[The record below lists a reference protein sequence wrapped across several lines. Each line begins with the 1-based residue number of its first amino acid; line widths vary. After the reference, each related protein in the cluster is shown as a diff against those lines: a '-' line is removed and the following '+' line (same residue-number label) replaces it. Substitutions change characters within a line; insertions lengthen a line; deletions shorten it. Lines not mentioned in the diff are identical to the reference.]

1 LILNLLLFAEELPK
15 NMKIRSSFVLAAVVC
30 AFLAFAGS
38 ASAAGKKYGLFVGI
52 NKYTGGISSLSGCVN
67 DATNMRATLQ
77 SKFGFLPADSTLLT
91 DAAATRDGII
101 AGLKKYQA
109 LASKGDIFVF
119 HYSGHGTLFPDARSE
134 DQDETNMTYLEVM
147 NDETGK
153 MEVWYPRAKYDSAI
167 VPVDARSNT
176 SGKPWRN
183 LILDDELAA
192 IFAGFT
198 QKGVQVV
205 FISDSCHSGT
215 VGRAKSPKNI
225 RTQSLAAVFGV
236 RRYED
241 LQLDEP
247 AVKRTAGYPVP
258 VNPLYIVLTGS
269 KDDEFSLDAGG
280 LPQPMGLFTYNL
292 LKQIN
297 SPGGTRLSYEKTMAI
312 VSPEVSRQ
320 SLRSDNNQNPQ
331 LDARYGNA
339 KALIFSLPR

>member
-1 LILNLLLFAEELPK
+1 
-15 NMKIRSSFVLAAVVC
+15 MKIQRSFVLVAALC
-30 AFLAFAGS
+30 ALFALTGS

-52 NKYTGGISSLSGCVN
+52 NKYSGGISSLSGCVN
-67 DATNMRATLQ
+67 DATLMRATLQ
-77 SKFGFLPADSTLLT
+77 SKFGFLPANSTLLT
-91 DAAATRDGII
+91 DEAATRDAII
-101 AGLKKYQA
+101 SNLKKYQA
-109 LASKGDIFVF
+109 MAAKGDIFVF

-147 NDETGK
+147 NDEGK

-167 VPVDARSNT
+167 VPVDGRSTT

-198 QKGVQVV
+198 QKGAQVV

-215 VGRAKSPKNI
+215 IGRAKRATGI
-225 RTQSLAAVFGV
+225 RTQSLATVFGA

-241 LQLDEP
+241 LEISEP

-297 SPGGTRLSYEKTMAI
+297 SPGGTKLNYDATMKI
-312 VSPEVSRQ
+312 VSPKVAAD
-320 SLRSDNNQNPQ
+320 SLKSDNNQNPQ
-331 LDARYGNA
+331 LDARYGNP
-339 KALIFSLPR
+339 KSPIFSLPR

>member
-1 LILNLLLFAEELPK
+1 
-15 NMKIRSSFVLAAVVC
+15 MKIKKCFVLIAAIC
-30 AFLAFAGS
+30 AFTALSGS

-52 NKYTGGISSLSGCVN
+52 NKYSGGINELHGCVN
-67 DATNMRATLQ
+67 DVTNMRATLMQ
-77 SKFGFLPADSTLLT
+77 KFGFLAADTTMLT
-91 DAAATRDGII
+91 DAAATRDNIL
-101 AGLKKYQA
+101 ANLKKYQA
-109 LASKGDIFVF
+109 IAGKGDIFVF
-119 HYSGHGTLFPDARSE
+119 DYSGHGTLFPDARSE
-134 DQDETNMTYLEVM
+134 DQDETNLTYLEMM
-147 NDETGK
+147 NKDGK

-167 VPVDARSNT
+167 VPVDGRSNT

-198 QKGVQVV
+198 QKGAQVV

-215 VGRAKSPKNI
+215 VGRAKKSTNEV
-225 RTQSLAAVFGV
+225 RTTSLATVFGT

-241 LQLDEP
+241 LEIP
-247 AVKRTAGYPVP
+247 APSVTRTAGYPVP

-269 KDDEFSLDAGG
+269 KDDEFSLDAGN

-297 SPGGTRLSYEKTMAI
+297 SVGGTRLSYEATMAK
-312 VSPEVSRQ
+312 VSPEVAKQ
-320 SLRSDNNQNPQ
+320 ALLDDNAQHPQ
-331 LDARYGNA
+331 VDGRYGNS

>member
-1 LILNLLLFAEELPK
+1 
-15 NMKIRSSFVLAAVVC
+15 MKIKKNIVLIAAIC
-30 AFLAFAGS
+30 AFLALAGS

-52 NKYTGGISSLSGCVN
+52 NKYSGGINELYGCVN
-67 DATNMRATLQ
+67 DVTNVRETLMQ
-77 SKFGFLPADSTLLT
+77 KFGFMPVNMSILT
-91 DAAATRDGII
+91 DASATREAIL
-101 AGLKKYQA
+101 ATLMQYQA
-109 LASKGDIFVF
+109 RAQKGDIFVF
-119 HYSGHGTLFPDARSE
+119 DYSGHGTLFPDNRSE

-167 VPVDARSNT
+167 VPVDARSTT

-183 LILDDELAA
+183 LILDDELGA

-215 VGRAKSPKNI
+215 VGRAGKRKNGI
-225 RTQSLAAVFGV
+225 RTQSLATVFGV

-241 LQLDEP
+241 LKIDAP
-247 AVKRTAGYPVP
+247 ATTRTAGYPVP
-258 VNPLYIVLTGS
+258 VNPLYIVLTGA
-269 KDDEFSLDAGG
+269 KDDEFSLDARS

-297 SPGGTRLSYEKTMAI
+297 SPGGTRLSYSATMAI
-312 VSPEVSRQ
+312 VSPAVSKQ
-320 SLRSDNNQNPQ
+320 SLQSENNQNPQ
-331 LDARYGNA
+331 LDARYGDSNA
-339 KALIFSLPR
+339 VIFSLPR

>member
-1 LILNLLLFAEELPK
+1 MKNLRIFGAVILLSA
-15 NMKIRSSFVLAAVVC
+15 FVV
-30 AFLAFAGS
+30 FGGT

-52 NKYTGGISSLSGCVN
+52 NKYTTANELFGCVN

-77 SKFGFLPADSTLLT
+77 SKFGFLPANTTLLT
-91 DAAATRDGII
+91 DAAATRDGILSN
-101 AGLKKYQA
+101 LKKYQE
-109 LASKGDIFVF
+109 LATKGDIFVF
-119 HYSGHGTLFPDARSE
+119 HYSGHGTLFPDAYSE

-147 NDETGK
+147 NDKGQ

-198 QKGVQVV
+198 QKGAQVV

-215 VGRAKSPKNI
+215 IGRDQKTKSPI
-225 RTQSLAAVFGV
+225 RTASLATIFGA

-241 LQLDEP
+241 LKIDEP

-258 VNPLYIVLTGS
+258 IAPLYIVLTGA
-269 KDDEFSLDAGG
+269 KDDEFSLDARD

-297 SPGGTRLSYEKTMAI
+297 APRGNTLTYDATMAV
-312 VSPEVSRQ
+312 VSPAVAKEALKDSN
-320 SLRSDNNQNPQ
+320 SQNPQ
-331 LDARYGNA
+331 IDGRFGNS
-339 KALIFSLPR
+339 KTVIFSLPK

>member
-1 LILNLLLFAEELPK
+1 
-15 NMKIRSSFVLAAVVC
+15 MKIKRSFVLIAVFC
-30 AFLAFAGS
+30 AFFALTGS

-52 NKYTGGISSLSGCVN
+52 NKYTGGISSLAGCVN
-67 DATNMRATLQ
+67 DAIKMRETLQ
-77 SKFGFLPADSTLLT
+77 AKFGFAAADTMLLT
-91 DAAATRDGII
+91 DEAATRDGII
-101 AGLKKYQA
+101 NNLKKYQA
-109 LASKGDIFVF
+109 LAGKGDIFVF

-147 NDETGK
+147 NDAGK

-167 VPVDARSNT
+167 VPFDARATT

-183 LILDDELAA
+183 LVLDDELAA

-198 QKGVQVV
+198 QKGAQVV

-215 VGRAKSPKNI
+215 VGRAKRQTGI
-225 RTQSLAAVFGV
+225 RTQSLATVFGV
-236 RRYED
+236 RRFED
-241 LQLDEP
+241 LELSEP
-247 AVKRTAGYPVP
+247 AVTRTAGYPVP

-280 LPQPMGLFTYNL
+280 LPTPMGLFTYNL

-297 SPGGTRLSYEKTMAI
+297 SPGGTRLSYEQTMAI

-331 LDARYGNA
+331 LDSRYGNA
-339 KALIFSLPR
+339 KATVFSLPR